1 MIKIVFNFKCIY
13 TYACVTNYFFFNNLI
28 NYLFLKAFIFWQKKK
43 KSVEDG
49 TTPTCLKK
57 SRNR

>member
-1 MIKIVFNFKCIY
+1 MCYKL
-13 TYACVTNYFFFNNLI
+13 FFFNNLI
-28 NYLFLKAFIFWQKKK
+28 NYLFLEAFIFWAKKK

>member
-43 KSVEDG
+43 KMCRGWDHSYV
-49 TTPTCLKK
+49 PKK
-57 SRNR
+57 IKK